1 MLMSAKT
8 VSSNIIPIV
17 NEKEN
22 RLCDISAMKVGFL
35 FLFCFHSFSVNILP
49 VLKSA
54 AFRWCEATQNKTFN
68 SFDRKL
74 NTSNIF

>member
-35 FLFCFHSFSVNILP
+35 FLFCFHSFSVKILP

-68 SFDRKL
+68 SFDRSYF
-74 NTSNIF
+74 TSFC